1 VPFPPQI
8 GLTHWLIVSALLFCL
23 GLFAVMTRRHAVAVL
38 LGIELMLN
46 AANINLV
53 AISRYLAPVNSLGQP
68 LLDMSLGGQVF
79 ALMVMCLAACEV
91 AIGLA
96 IIIVMYRN
104 RGIIN
109 PDEAADMK
117 W

>member
-1 VPFPPQI
+1 M
-8 GLTHWLIVSALLFCL
+8 

-53 AISRYLAPVNSLGQP
+53 AFSHYLSPTRAGEGLAVNTI
-68 LLDMSLGGQVF
+68 LGGQVF
-79 ALMVMCLAACEV
+79 ALIVMCLAACEV
-91 AIGLA
+91 AVGLA
-96 IIIVMYRN
+96 IIVNLYRN
-104 RGIIN
+104 RGIVN
-109 PDEAADMK
+109 PDEAAEMK

>member
-1 VPFPPQI
+1 MSVPPI
-8 GLTHWLIVSALLFCL
+8 GLTHYLVFGAMLFCM
-23 GLFAVMTRRHAVAVL
+23 GLFAVMTRRHVVAVL

-53 AISRYLAPVNSLGQP
+53 AFTRYLGGGMGAAAVPNTV
-68 LLDMSLGGQVF
+68 LGGQVF
-79 ALMVMCLAACEV
+79 ALIIMTLAACEV

-96 IIIVMYRN
+96 IVVCLYRN
-104 RGIIN
+104 RGIVN
-109 PDEAADMK
+109 PDDASDMK

>member
-1 VPFPPQI
+1 MTLPPV
-8 GLTHWLIVSALLFCL
+8 GLTHYLVLGAMLFCM

-46 AANINLV
+46 AANINLI
-53 AISRYLAPVNSLGQP
+53 AISRFLSPHEGALA
-68 LLDMSLGGQVF
+68 LGGQAF
-79 ALMVMCLAACEV
+79 ALIVMTLAACEV

-96 IIIVMYRN
+96 IIVCLYRN
-104 RGIIN
+104 RGIVN

>member
-1 VPFPPQI
+1 MSPVPLQAYLVVA
-8 GLTHWLIVSALLFCL
+8 GMLFAM

-53 AISRYLAPVNSLGQP
+53 AFSHYLSPGGAINTV
-68 LLDMSLGGQVF
+68 LDGQVF
-79 ALMVMCLAACEV
+79 ALMVIALAACEV
-91 AIGLA
+91 AVGLA
-96 IIIVMYRN
+96 IILRLYRTQ
-104 RGIIN
+104 GILN
-109 PDEAADMK
+109 PDEANSMK